1 MSDQQPENKQ
11 SSDEPAK
18 GNHDTTS
25 PETDPKENCGSSS
38 AQTMDAEEPEETNM
52 EQQLVR
58 AGFPLM
64 TPIDDTAHPLY
75 LRYHHNQ
82 AGSGAAASVS
92 GPYSREEAEEEE
104 DWITAR
110 SWDHWTNFS
119 SFWPTIELPTATPHS
134 TASDLFDS
142 CTIGKRLAA
151 QTSIWGIGVPRK
163 SPVLQ
168 MKQAIHRYHAPKST
182 PIRLARESVSTNVYE
197 IPTVFSSPTTT
208 SSAIKA
214 EDPGEQL
221 QRAAMPRT
229 GLAVGVGE
237 YIWEASGHGS

>member
-1 MSDQQPENKQ
+1 
-11 SSDEPAK
+11 
-18 GNHDTTS
+18 
-25 PETDPKENCGSSS
+25 
-38 AQTMDAEEPEETNM
+38 
-52 EQQLVR
+52 
-58 AGFPLM
+58 
-64 TPIDDTAHPLY
+64 
-75 LRYHHNQ
+75 
-82 AGSGAAASVS
+82 
-92 GPYSREEAEEEE
+92 
-104 DWITAR
+104 
-110 SWDHWTNFS
+110 
-119 SFWPTIELPTATPHS
+119 
-134 TASDLFDS
+134 
-142 CTIGKRLAA
+142 
-151 QTSIWGIGVPRK
+151 
-163 SPVLQ
+163 

>member
-1 MSDQQPENKQ
+1 MDPENGEPTRRRAQRARPVHFTDLEACAFLPTFEVAHRGRKGRRQ
-11 SSDEPAK
+11 AMLGRASSRQASSQTK
-18 GNHDTTS
+18 AALTS
-25 PETDPKENCGSSS
+25 QPSESFQLRRSS
-38 AQTMDAEEPEETNM
+38 QPRTIC
-52 EQQLVR
+52 Q
-58 AGFPLM
+58 
-64 TPIDDTAHPLY
+64 AHPL
-75 LRYHHNQ
+75 LT
-82 AGSGAAASVS
+82 VV
-92 GPYSREEAEEEE
+92 
-104 DWITAR
+104 I
-110 SWDHWTNFS
+110 FS
-119 SFWPTIELPTATPHS
+119 SPLSVHVSTCNTTPPASPSQETPIAQSWQPTATPHS